1 MEVEKNCLSCSRPIF
16 GRVDKK
22 FCSDACRNAY
32 NNEQNRD
39 VNNFVRRVNHTL
51 RKNRRILAELN
62 PDGKM
67 KVHGEKL
74 NALGF
79 DFNFYTSTYTTKK
92 GTIYFFCYEHGYLPL
107 ENNYYALVIRQ
118 EYLDPS
124 VSGA

>member
-1 MEVEKNCLSCSRPIF
+1 MEAEKSCLNCGLTIY

-22 FCSDACRNAY
+22 FCSDTCRNAY

-39 VNNFVRRVNHTL
+39 RNNFIRRVNYTL

-67 KVHGEKL
+67 KVHKDKL
-74 NALGF
+74 TALGF

-92 GTIYFFCYEHGYLPL
+92 GTIYYFCYEHGYLPL
-107 ENNYYALVIRQ
+107 ENNFYALVIRQ
-118 EYLDPS
+118 EYLEPA
-124 VSGA
+124 VAK